1 MLFFV
6 LSRRPEHWRLL
17 RATWLTMG
25 SQLNQVQQDFAHLH
39 NLLRTI
45 GRKNNNISSNDPLRP
60 GIPTASCAQSSA
72 AAAAAAAAEGE
83 SGVAQ
88 QKPHGVCFDGFASME
103 DSNAYD
109 YAAAAVQVSSV

>member
-1 MLFFV
+1 
-6 LSRRPEHWRLL
+6 
-17 RATWLTMG
+17 MG

-45 GRKNNNISSNDPLRP
+45 GRKNNNISNDTLRP
-60 GIPTASCAQSSA
+60 GSPTASCAQSSA
-72 AAAAAAAAEGE
+72 AAAAAAAAEGG

-88 QKPHGVCFDGFASME
+88 KKPHGVCFDGFASME

-109 YAAAAVQVSSV
+109 YAAAAVQVGVSSIMLMFSIR